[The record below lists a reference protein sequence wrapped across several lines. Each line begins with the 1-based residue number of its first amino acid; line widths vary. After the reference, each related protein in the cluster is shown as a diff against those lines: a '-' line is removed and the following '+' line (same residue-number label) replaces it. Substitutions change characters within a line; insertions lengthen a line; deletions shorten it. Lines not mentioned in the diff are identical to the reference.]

1 MQSTVDSVTLQI
13 TCPYEFNKLSAVAR
27 AEFMASCIFS
37 GTTRQRSTL
46 VYGVGINDATYPT
59 MTTIYGGRIRC
70 PVYVVWL
77 SMLKRCYSPKYQQT
91 RPTYKGCSVAPGWHS
106 FMKFR
111 EWWLSNYIDGYQ
123 LDKDILAPGNKV
135 YSADTCL
142 YVPQWL
148 NLFTVVRNA
157 SRGELPI
164 GVSLRK
170 SSNNK
175 QYQAVCSAGKGKLVH
190 LGLYVTPEE
199 AHGAWLDH
207 KLRLADNM
215 ICELESILPGLH
227 GKVRAKVL
235 SLR

>member
-1 MQSTVDSVTLQI
+1 MQSTIDSVDLQM
-13 TCPYEFNKLSAVAR
+13 LSAYGFSKLPAVTR
-27 AEFMASCIFS
+27 TEFMASGIFS
-37 GTTRQRSTL
+37 GTTRQRTTL
-46 VYGVGINDATYPT
+46 VYGVGINDAAYPT
-59 MTTIYGGRIRC
+59 MATIYGGHIRC

-91 RPTYKGCSVAPGWHS
+91 RPTYKGCSVAPDWHS

-111 EWWLSNYIDGYQ
+111 EWWLSSYVDGYQ
-123 LDKDILAPGNKV
+123 LDKDILVTGNKV

-164 GVSLRK
+164 GVALRK
-170 SSNNK
+170 GGNNK
-175 QYQAVCSAGKGKLVH
+175 QYQAVCSAGGKLVH

-207 KLRLADNM
+207 KLRLVDNM